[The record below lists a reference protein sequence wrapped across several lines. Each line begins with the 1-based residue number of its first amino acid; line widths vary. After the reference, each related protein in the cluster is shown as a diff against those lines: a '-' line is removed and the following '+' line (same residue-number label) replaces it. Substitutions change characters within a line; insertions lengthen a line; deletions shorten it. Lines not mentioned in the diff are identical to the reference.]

1 MDTWLI
7 VLVVVVVVAAV
18 LVALTARKR
27 AQQRRAAGGIGLPPL
42 GALAAGDPVVGPG
55 QTAASGSKTRSSTL
69 DATSHRS

>member
-27 AQQRRAAGGIGLPPL
+27 ARQRHAGSGIGLPPL
-42 GALAAGDPVVGPG
+42 GALAAGDAVVGPD
-55 QTAASGSKTRSSTL
+55 QTAAAGPETRSSTL